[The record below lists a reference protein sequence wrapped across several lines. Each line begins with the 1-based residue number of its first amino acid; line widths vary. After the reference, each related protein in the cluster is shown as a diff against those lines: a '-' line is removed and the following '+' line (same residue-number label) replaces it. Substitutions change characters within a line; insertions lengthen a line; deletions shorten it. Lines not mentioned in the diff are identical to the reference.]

1 MSAEGN
7 SMMTIVVETTSDTG
21 SRVREMKPGI
31 DTSAALEQ
39 LERLAANPD
48 TTLGL
53 TTDQTAEELL
63 VAIDQ
68 GRFFVGWIDRTGVFE
83 LIDNDP
89 TLPGGRVTMQIGGQQ
104 TSLLWGAIA
113 DRRRASLAIEEFVA
127 SARGSKGLMWTMK

>member
-1 MSAEGN
+1 
-7 SMMTIVVETTSDTG
+7 
-21 SRVREMKPGI
+21 MKPGI